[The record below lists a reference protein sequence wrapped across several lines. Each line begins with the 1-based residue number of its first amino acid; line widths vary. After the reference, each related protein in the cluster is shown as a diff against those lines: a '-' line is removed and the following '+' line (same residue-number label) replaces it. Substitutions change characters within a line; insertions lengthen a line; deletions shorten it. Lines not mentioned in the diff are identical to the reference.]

1 MKSNKINTYDETKKL
16 LNVIRQFSSN
26 KVSSLINEQVEQEKS
41 NILNINGVDVKILFS
56 DSSDKELSNEQKEK
70 ISNLIDSFK
79 AQVTELVKFDPGIS
93 INDRQIRLDGILTDN
108 NNKINF
114 TLISGDESGLYIKSE
129 MSLVNEDMLKLLNKL
144 NIFNNLFK
152 ETFNNILSFRYTN

>member
-26 KVSSLINEQVEQEKS
+26 KVSSLINEQLEQQKS

-56 DSSDKELSNEQKEK
+56 DSSDKEINDEQKEK
-70 ISNLIDSFK
+70 ISNLIDSFRT
-79 AQVTELVKFDPGIS
+79 QVSQLVDFEPGIT
-93 INDRQIRLDGILTDN
+93 INNKQIRLDGILTDYN
-108 NNKINF
+108 NEINF

-129 MSLVNEDMLKLLNKL
+129 MSLVNKDILELLNKL
-144 NIFNNLFK
+144 NNFNNLFK

>member
-26 KVSSLINEQVEQEKS
+26 KVSSLINEQIEQQKS

-56 DSSDKELSNEQKEK
+56 DSTDKDINDEQKEK
-70 ISNLIDSFK
+70 ISNLIDDFK
-79 AQVTELVKFDPGIS
+79 TQVSQLVEFEPGIT
-93 INDRQIRLDGILTDN
+93 INDKQIRLDGILTDY

-129 MSLVNEDMLKLLNKL
+129 MSLVNKDILELLNKL
-144 NIFNNLFK
+144 NNFNNLFK
-152 ETFNNILSFRYTN
+152 ETFNNILTFRNTN

>member
-26 KVSSLINEQVEQEKS
+26 KVSSLINEQLEQQKS

-56 DSSDKELSNEQKEK
+56 DSSDKEINDEQKEK
-70 ISNLIDSFK
+70 ISNLIDSFRT
-79 AQVTELVKFDPGIS
+79 QVSQLVDFEPGIT
-93 INDRQIRLDGILTDN
+93 INDKQIRLDGILTDYN
-108 NNKINF
+108 NEINF

-129 MSLVNEDMLKLLNKL
+129 MSLVNKDILELLNKL
-144 NIFNNLFK
+144 NNFNNLFK

>member
-26 KVSSLINEQVEQEKS
+26 KVSTLIREQVEQEKS

-56 DSSDKELSNEQKEK
+56 DSSDKEINDEQKEK
-70 ISNLIDSFK
+70 ISNLIDDFK
-79 AQVTELVKFDPGIS
+79 TQVSQLVEFKPGIT
-93 INDRQIRLDGILTDN
+93 INDKQIRLDGILTDYN
-108 NNKINF
+108 NEINF

-129 MSLVNEDMLKLLNKL
+129 MSLVNKDILELLNKL
-144 NIFNNLFK
+144 NNFNNLFK
-152 ETFNNILSFRYTN
+152 ETFNNILTFRNTN

>member
-26 KVSSLINEQVEQEKS
+26 KVSSLINEQIEQQKS

-56 DSSDKELSNEQKEK
+56 DSTDKDINDEQKEK
-70 ISNLIDSFK
+70 ISNLIDDFK
-79 AQVTELVKFDPGIS
+79 TQVSQLVEFEPGIT
-93 INDRQIRLDGILTDN
+93 INDKQIRLDGILTDYN
-108 NNKINF
+108 NEIKF

-129 MSLVNEDMLKLLNKL
+129 MSLVNKDILELLNKL
-144 NIFNNLFK
+144 NNFNNLFK
-152 ETFNNILSFRYTN
+152 ETFNNILTFRNTN